1 MIPVAVLIPARNE
14 AECLPDLLDRLSAAE
29 VECTIV
35 VDNGSTDATAEI
47 AAGRGAT
54 VVHVAEPG
62 YGRACLAGI
71 RELLSWED
79 RPEVLVFVDADD
91 FLAPAQ
97 IEELVRPVLAGRAD
111 QVVGERR
118 SDPGLPGV
126 RAHARL
132 GNAFITTLLRRVY
145 GSRVRDMGPF
155 RAIRIS
161 CLQGLD
167 LDDPDYG
174 WFVQMQVRALRA
186 GCRVRGVPVAFRAR
200 TAGVSKVSGSMSGS
214 VRAGVKILKTLAYEI
229 LRSPGRAHHPS

>member
-1 MIPVAVLIPARNE
+1 
-14 AECLPDLLDRLSAAE
+14 
-29 VECTIV
+29 
-35 VDNGSTDATAEI
+35 
-47 AAGRGAT
+47 

-71 RELLSWED
+71 RELLSWEN

-91 FLAPAQ
+91 LLAPAQ
-97 IEELVRPVLAGRAD
+97 IGELVRPVLAGRAD

-118 SDPGLPGV
+118 SDPGVPGV

>member
-1 MIPVAVLIPARNE
+1 VIPVAVLIPARNE
-14 AECLPDLLDRLSAAE
+14 AECLPRLLDRLSAAE
-29 VECTIV
+29 VERTIV
-35 VDNGSTDATAEI
+35 VDNGSTDSTAEI

-62 YGRACLAGI
+62 YGRSC
-71 RELLSWED
+71 
-79 RPEVLVFVDADD
+79 
-91 FLAPAQ
+91 
-97 IEELVRPVLAGRAD
+97 LAGRAD

-118 SDPGLPGV
+118 SGPGVPGV